1 MPASCAAAIERAT
14 STPKRAVSV
23 ACHMKWRIALVRPGT
38 PRPCVA
44 AACRAACETRSTSKA
59 PEGPRPA
66 LVAAAYNRGTPVPAW
81 MACCT
86 TSPKPMDTQCQT
98 RDMARPLRFPA
109 PLRPGDRIA
118 VTAPSA
124 GVTGASA
131 ARIDFCLDWLRGR
144 GYDVVVGECLYG
156 DGLTSAPAEQRAAEL
171 TRMLAD
177 PDIHCVVP
185 PWGGETAI
193 DMVDLLD
200 WDALAEAEPT
210 WLVGY
215 SDLST
220 LLAARHD
227 PPRLGHAPRR
237 QPRGHAVRRPRR
249 PAALARPRRRAGAV
263 RAARLRPGRRRGSA
277 SSRTRGPPSGRTSAQ
292 GRWEVEGGGGLDVT
306 GRLIGGCAETVANLA
321 GTPYGD
327 VRAWAEDL
335 DEPTIVYVE
344 ACEEHAINICRYLH
358 SLRLAGW
365 FDRAAAV
372 LVGRTS
378 APDHEDLTQREAVLD
393 ALGRLDVP
401 IVWDLEIGH
410 VPPHLPLVNG
420 ALARVVV
427 DGDTREITQSIA

>member
-1 MPASCAAAIERAT
+1 
-14 STPKRAVSV
+14 
-23 ACHMKWRIALVRPGT
+23 
-38 PRPCVA
+38 
-44 AACRAACETRSTSKA
+44 
-59 PEGPRPA
+59 
-66 LVAAAYNRGTPVPAW
+66 
-81 MACCT
+81 
-86 TSPKPMDTQCQT
+86 
-98 RDMARPLRFPA
+98 MARPLRFPA

-144 GYDVVVGECLYG
+144 GYDVVVGECLHG

-220 LLAARHD
+220 LLV
-227 PPRLGHAPRR
+227 PVTTRLGWGTLHGDNLADTPY
-237 QPRGHAVRRPRR
+237 AVPDGLLHWLD
-249 PAALARPRRRAGAV
+249 LAGEPGPFVQRDSGLVATWVRFEQDARATEWTHVG
-263 RAARLRPGRRRGSA
+263 
-277 SSRTRGPPSGRTSAQ
+277 Q
-292 GRWEVEGGGGLDVT
+292 GRWEVEGGGALDVT
-306 GRLIGGCAETVANLA
+306 GRLVGGCAETVANLA

-344 ACEEHAINICRYLH
+344 ACEENAINICRYLH

-410 VPPHLPLVNG
+410 VPPHLPLING

-427 DGDTREITQSIA
+427 DGDTREITQSID